1 MTAAV
6 TVASL
11 QLDAL
16 KEAFPGS
23 TLEALPGGVEL
34 VAVPE
39 VPLVSGWS
47 KSTTAVWFLIPVGFP
62 SATPDCFFA
71 DIDLRLANG
80 AQPAS
85 SGIQEIPNAGKGA
98 RLWFS
103 WHVNGWRPAR
113 DTLLT
118 YMRVI
123 RDRLDRAQ

>member
-6 TVASL
+6 TVAAL

-23 TLEALPGGVEL
+23 TLEPLPGGVEL
-34 VAVPE
+34 VEVPE
-39 VPLVSGWS
+39 VPLAPGWN
-47 KSTTAVWFLIPVGFP
+47 KSTTTVWFLIPVGFP

-71 DIDLRLANG
+71 DVDLRLANG
-80 AQPAS
+80 AQPANS
-85 SGIQEIPNAGKGA
+85 NVQEIPNAGKGPHV
-98 RLWFS
+98 WFS
-103 WHVNGWRPAR
+103 WHTSGWRPTR

-123 RDRLDRAQ
+123 RDRLNRAQ